1 MRMEEKSFSHQWLR
15 TWFRFETAAWCNSEM
30 AYFSRSCGRQF
41 DLKIKW
47 GAGPR
52 TPYPRS
58 ANNNNQVSRFESHC
72 LAIQIFKPFKITL
85 FCTVC
90 SLCSLVQSL
99 FICFTEPKLSICLKT
114 AQFQS
119 SWWDLGRVSLRFAA
133 FGNNV
138 GLTSSTNLLRK

>member
-1 MRMEEKSFSHQWLR
+1 
-15 TWFRFETAAWCNSEM
+15 M
-30 AYFSRSCGRQF
+30 AYFSGSCGRQF
-41 DLKIKW
+41 DLKIKS

-58 ANNNNQVSRFESHC
+58 ANNNNQVSGFEDHC
-72 LAIQIFKPFKITL
+72 LAIQILKLLKITF

-90 SLCSLVQSL
+90 SLCSLVRSL
-99 FICFTEPKLSICLKT
+99 FICFTERKLSICLKT

-119 SWWDLGRVSLRFAA
+119 SWWGLGRVSLHFAA

-138 GLTSSTNLLRK
+138 SLTSSTNLLRKQKATMLHQTQALYHGAACPLLHLAVIR